1 MSFFDNMEYGRIIA
15 FYSVLGLLFTYGLYF
30 ILRKVFPKFIVQDVD
45 SDFIAGLHAALFTIT
60 FLTLGYSLANV
71 GETADK
77 YQQDVVAEANDIK
90 TLDVLLALY
99 DTPEST
105 NLRQVLRQ
113 YAKSIVKDEWPVL
126 AKSQGSETT
135 LVLQRK
141 IRADLQNL
149 NPTTGKE
156 LTIYSE
162 ILKTSASIV
171 QARSSRILNSGA
183 RLAPQ
188 YLATSNIGYLGVLI
202 ISALMLT
209 QFTWFRFVALIVQVV
224 AVSFIFAAT
233 IVLDNP
239 FKGSDKISAEPILNV
254 AESPIR
260 LSE

>member
-1 MSFFDNMEYGRIIA
+1 MNFFENMEYGRIIV
-15 FYSVLGLLFTYGLYF
+15 FYSVAGLLFTYGLYF
-30 ILRKVFPKFIVQDVD
+30 ALRKLFPNFIVQDVD

-77 YQQDVVAEANDIK
+77 YQQDVVAEANEIK
-90 TLDVLLALY
+90 SLDVLLGLY
-99 DTPEST
+99 DTEAST
-105 NLRQVLRQ
+105 NLRKVLRQ
-113 YAKSIVKDEWPVL
+113 YATSIVKDEWPLL
-126 AKSQGSETT
+126 AKSHGSDTT
-135 LVLQRK
+135 LALQRQ

-149 NPTTGKE
+149 DPKTGKE
-156 LTIYSE
+156 LAIYTE
-162 ILKTSASIV
+162 ILKTSAKIV

-188 YLATSNIGYLGVLI
+188 YMATSNIGYLGVLI

-239 FKGSDKISAEPILNV
+239 FKGSDKISAEPIMNV
-254 AESPIR
+254 AESPVR